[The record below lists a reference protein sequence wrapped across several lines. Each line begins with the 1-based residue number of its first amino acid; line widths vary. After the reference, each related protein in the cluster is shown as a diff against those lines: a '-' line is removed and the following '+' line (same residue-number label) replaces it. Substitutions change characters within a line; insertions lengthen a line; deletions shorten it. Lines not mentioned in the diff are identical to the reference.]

1 MAGLPEK
8 KEEDMV
14 ELDGGEKEVEGVKEV
29 KVVGKDA
36 KIGQGKAGGTGVG
49 KKKKGK
55 K

>member
-8 KEEDMV
+8 EVEDMV
-14 ELDGGEKEVEGVKEV
+14 GLDGGEKEVEELKEA
-29 KVVGKDA
+29 KAVGKDA
-36 KIGQGKAGGTGVG
+36 KVSQGKAGGG